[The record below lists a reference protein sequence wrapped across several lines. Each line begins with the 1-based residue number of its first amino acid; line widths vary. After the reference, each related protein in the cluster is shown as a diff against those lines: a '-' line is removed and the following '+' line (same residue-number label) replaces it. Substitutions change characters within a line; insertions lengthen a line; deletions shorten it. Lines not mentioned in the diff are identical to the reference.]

1 MDQAIYLLVERR
13 FFYLFHPVPIG
24 YKDFPLQGCFG
35 FFLDFQICVNHPMLM
50 LNRCRQPFKGQVLIK
65 QRLLADMHDTY
76 IVYTF

>member
-24 YKDFPLQGCFG
+24 YKDFPLH
-35 FFLDFQICVNHPMLM
+35 FLDFQICVNHPMLM

-65 QRLLADMHDTY
+65 QRLLADMHDAY
-76 IVYTF
+76 IVYTY